1 MSASRSDLSPARPD
15 VGLGG
20 IVGGLATDLQALV
33 RGEIALARAEMD
45 QKFHRAVAAGTWV
58 FGGALLGVAG
68 LVIALEG
75 VASLLAL
82 AVPAWIASM
91 VVGLVVI
98 VAGGVLIKS
107 GLGMLSLISL
117 TPDRSVAS
125 LQKDA
130 RIVREHTNVR

>member
-1 MSASRSDLSPARPD
+1 MSASRSDLSPARSD
-15 VGLGG
+15 TGLGG

-58 FGGALLGVAG
+58 FGGALLGFAG

-75 VASLLAL
+75 VADLLSF
-82 AVPAWIASM
+82 AVAAWIAS
-91 VVGLVVI
+91 VLVGVI
-98 VAGGVLIKS
+98 VIVIGGLSIKS
-107 GLGMLSLISL
+107 GLGTLSAISL

-130 RIVREHTNVR
+130 LIVKEHTNVR

>member
-1 MSASRSDLSPARPD
+1 MSASRSDLSPARSD
-15 VGLGG
+15 TGLGG

-45 QKFHRAVAAGTWV
+45 QKFHRAIAAGTWV
-58 FGGALLGVAG
+58 FGGALLGLAG

-75 VASLLAL
+75 VADLLAL
-82 AVPAWIASM
+82 AMPGWIASM
-91 VVGLVVI
+91 LVGIVVI
-98 VAGGVLIKS
+98 VVGGALIKLGLGVLS
-107 GLGMLSLISL
+107 SISL

-130 RIVREHTNVR
+130 LIVKEHANVR